1 MNIQKIIL
9 IFVMLISVALVG
21 CGGSSTSNPVAT
33 DNGMVTVRGSINT
46 TEKATVSFCTPEAV
60 FKRGISANTRNSMTN
75 EGVYEC
81 EAINGRYSA
90 TIPSG
95 DYYVIGVSGNMK
107 SASELKSFRGAVTEA
122 EDIVLKATCNLSGT
136 VKYEDN
142 SVAPCVVVFLEN
154 TPFSAITDSNGS
166 FTFTGIPVID
176 SSYSL
181 KGHVAQGEAMYSI
194 EAEVT
199 SEMQKSGSV
208 GNLTLIKIEDEE
220 PVTITG
226 NLFASDG
233 QTPISGTL
241 IVAMNSFGDF
251 FSSAITDNDGGFKV
265 AMEPD
270 FSECYLTSDWINFTK
285 VLSNKTSD
293 IVMVSSKVNKTSLL
307 INDSNDDEAFTN
319 SMVIQL
325 ALYKVDGSE
334 GDCVFEQINVPWP
347 LKNYVISDLTPGN
360 YIYAVQSIGQSFGGS
375 VIWSDEITVNG
386 EYTEAGPATHKVS
399 VQKPTFVFENGSL
412 YIYNISNITFSD
424 DEAKNKCKYS
434 VVANNLETHID
445 TELNVSST
453 AESNKMLV
461 ELDNIS
467 EKGEYEIS
475 ATVEVQFFDEYFC
488 FDSDTFNYVK
498 H

>member
-1 MNIQKIIL
+1 MKINKIIL
-9 IFVMLISVALVG
+9 IFVMFMTAALVG
-21 CGGSSTSNPVAT
+21 CGGSSTSNPVGT
-33 DNGMVTVRGSINT
+33 DDGMVTVRGSINT
-46 TEKATVSFCTPEAV
+46 TERATVTFCTPEAV
-60 FKRGISANTRNSMTN
+60 FKRGISASSRSSVTN
-75 EGVYEC
+75 DGVYEC

-95 DYYVIGVSGNMK
+95 DYYVIGVSGNLK
-107 SASELKSFRGAVTEA
+107 SASELKSFRGALTEA
-122 EDIVLKATCNLSGT
+122 EDIILKATCNLSGT

-142 SVAPCVVVFLEN
+142 SAAPCVVVFLEN

-176 SSYSL
+176 TSYSL
-181 KGHVAQGEAMYSI
+181 KGHVAQGVAMYST
-194 EAEVT
+194 EAKVT

-208 GNLTLIKIEDEE
+208 GALTLTKIEDEP

-226 NLFASDG
+226 SLFASDG

-251 FSSAITDNDGGFKV
+251 FSSAITNDNGEFEI

-285 VLSNKTSD
+285 VFSNEISN
-293 IVMVSSKVNKTSLL
+293 IVIISSQANKTSLL
-307 INDSNDDEAFTN
+307 INDSNDEEAFTS

-424 DEAKNKCKYS
+424 DEAKNRCKYS
-434 VVANNLETHID
+434 VVANNLETYID
-445 TELNVSST
+445 TELNVSPT
-453 AESNKMLV
+453 TESNKMLV
-461 ELDNIS
+461 ELDNIT

-475 ATVEVQFFDEYFC
+475 ATVEIEFFNEAFC